1 MSESFLD
8 IFDEIDV
15 LPDLPDT
22 GSKRTRR
29 MRSIQGQVGGN
40 DLKKGRG
47 RKEHQH
53 LSNRHGGGGGGG
65 GGHSHSADEFTQ
77 LEKSGAP
84 PFLIKTYQL
93 ITTCHNSLAEW
104 SEDGDTFVIKN
115 ADLFAKE
122 EIPKYFEHSNF
133 SSFSRQL
140 NFYGFKKVPQKTVR
154 IDQKSDEQS
163 YVRFYNEK
171 FKRGRIDLLSQIQ
184 RSTKTGGSTANQAQ
198 EIKVLRDKVTSLETQ
213 LSNMQYDFE
222 ALQNQVKSLLMYQQ
236 QQQQQQQQ
244 QHPHHSN
251 SANVHNPSKLPY
263 ASSSMSNNAQNGQS
277 SSAGMNIHA
286 QVYQPSQPY
295 SSGGPIH
302 STSSSSP
309 SSVPSTYGIIN
320 PTTRNDAT
328 HYSPM
333 MEGSS
338 TDRYT
343 KYPSATLEPHPNT
356 KQLDPKNLPPPPPGV
371 RGVSR
376 GVSLL
381 RGLSSA
387 FDGEFFSAVMLDEGN
402 LSSPVSQQRQEKMQ
416 YATMEGDPLVESNM
430 VRMNSLNLS
439 DNYQRDEKV
448 LGV

>member
-1 MSESFLD
+1 
-8 IFDEIDV
+8 
-15 LPDLPDT
+15 
-22 GSKRTRR
+22 
-29 MRSIQGQVGGN
+29 MRSIQGQAGGN
-40 DLKKGRG
+40 DLKKGKG
-47 RKEHQH
+47 RNEHTSSRSFTGGRANDA
-53 LSNRHGGGGGGG
+53 LSGTLYPT
-65 GGHSHSADEFTQ
+65 ADEFTR

-84 PFLIKTYQL
+84 PFLVKTYQL
-93 ITTCHNSLAEW
+93 ITTCDDSLAEW

-115 ADLFAKE
+115 ANRFAKE

-154 IDQKSDEQS
+154 IDQKNDEQS

-184 RSTKTGGSTANQAQ
+184 RSTKTGGTTANQAQ
-198 EIKVLRDKVTSLETQ
+198 EIKVLKDRVTSLETQ

-222 ALQNQVKSLLMYQQ
+222 ALQNQVKSLLLYQQ

-244 QHPHHSN
+244 QHQQQQQQQQQPQQSI
-251 SANVHNPSKLPY
+251 SANVHPSSSKIPY
-263 ASSSMSNNAQNGQS
+263 ANAPMSNNLPNGRAS
-277 SSAGMNIHA
+277 SVGMNIHA
-286 QVYQPSQPY
+286 QVYQPSQTY
-295 SSGGPIH
+295 SSGPSH
-302 STSSSSP
+302 PPSSSSSSTSAAPP
-309 SSVPSTYGIIN
+309 SVSNYSMHASA
-320 PTTRNDAT
+320 RNDS

-333 MEGSS
+333 METSP
-338 TDRYT
+338 DRYT
-343 KYPSATLEPHPNT
+343 KYPSATLEPHPKT
-356 KQLDPKNLPPPPPGV
+356 KQLDPNHMPPPPPGV

-387 FDGEFFSAVMLDEGN
+387 FDGDLFNAVMSDEG
-402 LSSPVSQQRQEKMQ
+402 LMMTSPVSPPQQQRQDKMQ
-416 YATMEGDPLVESNM
+416 TYASMSGDPLVESNM

-439 DNYQRDEKV
+439 DNFQRDEKV

>member
-1 MSESFLD
+1 MNETFFD

-15 LPDLPDT
+15 LPELPDT

-29 MRSIQGQVGGN
+29 MRSIQGQAGGN
-40 DLKKGRG
+40 HMKKGKGKNDNAAAITNTASR
-47 RKEHQH
+47 
-53 LSNRHGGGGGGG
+53 SGGASGA
-65 GGHSHSADEFTQ
+65 HPSADEFTQ

-93 ITTCHNSLAEW
+93 ISTCDDSLAEW
-104 SEDGDTFVIKN
+104 SNDGDTFVIKN
-115 ADLFAKE
+115 ANRFAKE

-140 NFYGFKKVPQKTVR
+140 NFYGFKKVPQKSVR

-171 FKRGRIDLLSQIQ
+171 FKRGRIDLLRQIQ
-184 RSTKTGGSTANQAQ
+184 RSTKTGGTTANQAH
-198 EIKVLRDKVTSLETQ
+198 EIKALRDKVASLETQ

-222 ALQNQVKSLLMYQQ
+222 GLQNQVKSLLLYQQ
-236 QQQQQQQQ
+236 QQQQPQKSLQ
-244 QHPHHSN
+244 SN
-251 SANVHNPSKLPY
+251 STNSHP
-263 ASSSMSNNAQNGQS
+263 ASSNVPYMNPPMSSNVQNGHG
-277 SSAGMNIHA
+277 SSAGMNVHA
-286 QVYQPSQPY
+286 QVYQPTQTY
-295 SSGGPIH
+295 SSGPSH
-302 STSSSSP
+302 TSLSP
-309 SSVPSTYGIIN
+309 SSNSTPPSYGIHA
-320 PTTRNDAT
+320 PGRNDA
-328 HYSPM
+328 HYPSI

-338 TDRYT
+338 DGYT
-343 KYPSATLEPHPNT
+343 KYPSASLEPHPNT
-356 KQLDPKNLPPPPPGV
+356 KQLDPNQMPPPPPGV

-387 FDGEFFSAVMLDEGN
+387 FDGDLFNAVMSDEGVM
-402 LSSPVSQQRQEKMQ
+402 SSPVSQPHQQRQDKMPV
-416 YATMEGDPLVESNM
+416 YPSMPGGDSSVESNM

-439 DNYQRDEKV
+439 DTFQRDEKV